1 MSGKTVLYARVS
13 SLEQRT
19 DRQVTGISVDK
30 VFEDKCSGKDTN
42 RPQLQACLEYLRD
55 GDTLVVHSIDRL
67 ARSLRDLL
75 NIVQELLARKV
86 SIRFIK
92 EGMDFNGDNPNPTQ
106 DLYLNILGAV
116 AEFERALI
124 KERQAEGIALAR
136 QRNAYDKC
144 GRKCLLTPKQIDEIK
159 LRLANGE
166 PLAPIA
172 REYKVSRQTIY
183 LHCKGYKKD
192 WNPGWLEKSSKKSSN
207 FFSAEQRY

>member
-192 WNPGWLEKSSKKSSN
+192 
-207 FFSAEQRY
+207 